1 MRVKLQSSVNL
12 EEVPGETRGLFSR
25 ANGEIRDAGDHMDD
39 VFIAMDSGT
48 DYESILDS
56 IKSARL
62 NLAEADFRLGDAE
75 AILSGYLQAKHSPP
89 QEQQPSMDFEQLQEQ
104 LGRLSILKDALPDV
118 EGEQDEQV

>member
-1 MRVKLQSSVNL
+1 MRVKLQYSVNL
-12 EEVPGETRGLFSR
+12 DEVPGETRGLFSR

-56 IKSARL
+56 IKSTRL
-62 NLAEADFRLGDAE
+62 SLAEADFRLGDAE
-75 AILSGYLQAKHSPP
+75 AILTGYLQAKHAPQ
-89 QEQQPSMDFEQLQEQ
+89 QEQPDFEQLQE
-104 LGRLSILKDALPDV
+104 RLETLKDALPDV

>member
-1 MRVKLQSSVNL
+1 MRVKLQYSVEL
-12 EEVPGETRGLFSR
+12 DEVPKETRRLFSR
-25 ANGEIRDAGDHMDD
+25 ANEEIRDAIDHGDDI
-39 VFIAMDSGT
+39 FIAIDSGT
-48 DYESILDS
+48 DYENILDS

-62 NLAEADFRLGDAE
+62 SLAEADFRLGDSE

-104 LGRLSILKDALPDV
+104 LETLKDVLPDV

>member
-1 MRVKLQSSVNL
+1 MRVKLQYSVEL

-39 VFIAMDSGT
+39 IFIAMDSGT

-56 IKSARL
+56 IKSTRL

-75 AILSGYLQAKHSPP
+75 AILSGYLQAKHAPQ

-104 LGRLSILKDALPDV
+104 LETLKDALPDA
-118 EGEQDEQV
+118 EGEKDEQV

>member
-1 MRVKLQSSVNL
+1 MRVKLQYSVEL
-12 EEVPGETRGLFSR
+12 EEVPDETRGLFSR

-56 IKSARL
+56 IKSTRL

-75 AILSGYLQAKHSPP
+75 AILTGYLQTKHTPP
-89 QEQQPSMDFEQLQEQ
+89 QEQQPSMDFENLQEQ
-104 LGRLSILKDALPDV
+104 LETLKEALPDA
-118 EGEQDEQV
+118 EGEQDE

>member
-1 MRVKLQSSVNL
+1 MRVKLQYSVEL
-12 EEVPGETRGLFSR
+12 EEVPDETRGLFSR

-56 IKSARL
+56 IKSTRL

-75 AILSGYLQAKHSPP
+75 AILTGYLQAKHAPP

-104 LGRLSILKDALPDV
+104 LETLSVLKDAMPDA